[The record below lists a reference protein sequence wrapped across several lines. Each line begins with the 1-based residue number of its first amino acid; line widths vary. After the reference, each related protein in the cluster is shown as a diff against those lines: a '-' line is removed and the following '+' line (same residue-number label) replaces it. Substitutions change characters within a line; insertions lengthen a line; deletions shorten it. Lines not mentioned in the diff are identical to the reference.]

1 MKKYVDRKWGE
12 AVKFKEG
19 DLVLLS
25 TVDLKFQMVGWQ
37 LTKRFIGPYKVK
49 EMVLTNIV
57 K

>member
-1 MKKYVDRKWGE
+1 M
-12 AVKFKEG
+12 KFKEG

-37 LTKRFIGPYKVK
+37 LTERFIGPYKVK
-49 EMVLTNIV
+49 EMVLTNTV